1 MIRLTR
7 RDLLRSA
14 AAAGLAG
21 RALRA
26 APPAFKVGVT
36 DWNLRLGAKPE
47 AVALAKQLGFDGVQV
62 SFGRRLVDDKLP
74 LDNPELIA
82 RYRELSAKHKIPLDG
97 TCVDKLHDNG
107 LKSDKLAIRWVL
119 DSIRLTKALHTDV
132 LLLPLFGNWA
142 VKTPAERDYVGDAL
156 REIAPEAEK

>member
-1 MIRLTR
+1 MAVMQHFTR

-14 AAAGLAG
+14 AAAGLG
-21 RALRA
+21 SRLLRA
-26 APPAFKVGVT
+26 APAKLRIGVT

-47 AVALAKQLGFDGVQV
+47 AVALAAQLGFDGVQV

-82 RYRELSAKHKIPLDG
+82 HYRELSAQHKIPIDG

-107 LKSDKLAIRWVL
+107 LKSDKLAVRWVQ
-119 DSIRLTKALHTDV
+119 DSIRLTRALRTDV
-132 LLLPLFGNWA
+132 L
-142 VKTPAERDYVGDAL
+142 
-156 REIAPEAEK
+156 